1 MVQLSVVIC
10 SHNPRSQYLD
20 RVLSALRLQSL
31 PYEQWELL
39 LVDNASQ
46 LALSARFDLSW
57 HPNGRHVLENE
68 LGLAAAR
75 RRGMTDALSEVLIF
89 VDDDNLLAENY
100 LSEALRIGQE
110 WPALGTWGAG
120 TIIPEFERQP
130 AGYLKPYLASLALRE
145 NTKAY
150 WGNVLFC
157 SNSTPCGAGMCV
169 RAAVAKEYCRLQSS
183 ASIQITDRKGGML
196 VGHGDYEIAYVGCSL
211 GFGMGVFPD
220 LENHTSNSAG
230 AGFRQIYSRAGSR
243 KRNLWRLAGI
253 QVDRRC
259 ATKSPFIKKHPF
271 DDQECR
277 PDWKPLPTTAS
288 FGANTGQDR
297 SAARSRQ
304 RREQTVVLARDKP
317 YQVALE
323 RLTHRPKFAAN

>member
-220 LENHTSNSAG
+220 LKITHLIPQERVSDRYILGLAVGNEISGGLLEYKWIGVAPPNPFSSKSILSMIKNVALTG
-230 AGFRQIYSRAGSR
+230 
-243 KRNLWRLAGI
+243 NLFQRRHHLA
-253 QVDRRC
+253 QVRGR
-259 ATKSPFIKKHPF
+259 I
-271 DDQECR
+271 
-277 PDWKPLPTTAS
+277 
-288 FGANTGQDR
+288 
-297 SAARSRQ
+297 AARR
-304 RREQTVVLARDKP
+304 A
-317 YQVALE
+317 VANVGNK
-323 RLTHRPKFAAN
+323 RSS